1 MEKLA
6 YFFIDDVIWTFRD
19 IANDRP
25 KSIFDNPFMAVLKK
39 AHDMYG
45 LTVQLNLFYRTDFFY
60 GSIEFNL
67 SMMPDCYKPEF
78 EANSDWLKL
87 AFHAKQEF
95 PDYPYVNAKYD
106 DVVYDVN
113 LIKNEVLRF
122 AGEKSWA
129 CAVVPHW
136 LPISKEGC
144 QALLD
149 CGIKFVSAGYG
160 ERVEYDKEKTP
171 LSDLH
176 LQRFMYN
183 RSPDTMVYIKKYTY
197 NNKSNEYF
205 ISSHNHVTEEKFRSY
220 FGTNTSVVDEETG
233 IRYRQ
238 FGHGPT
244 LNKNKLEDLAPEYE
258 KLIGNAYIGTGNHE
272 QYFYSDYVAYQP
284 DYGDKIMLMAKIM
297 HENGYR
303 YITADEFK

>member
-1 MEKLA
+1 
-6 YFFIDDVIWTFRD
+6 
-19 IANDRP
+19 
-25 KSIFDNPFMAVLKK
+25 
-39 AHDMYG
+39 
-45 LTVQLNLFYRTDFFY
+45 
-60 GSIEFNL
+60 
-67 SMMPDCYKPEF
+67 
-78 EANSDWLKL
+78 
-87 AFHAKQEF
+87 
-95 PDYPYVNAKYD
+95 
-106 DVVYDVN
+106 
-113 LIKNEVLRF
+113 
-122 AGEKSWA
+122 
-129 CAVVPHW
+129 
-136 LPISKEGC
+136 
-144 QALLD
+144 
-149 CGIKFVSAGYG
+149 
-160 ERVEYDKEKTP
+160 
-171 LSDLH
+171 
-176 LQRFMYN
+176 MYN